1 MRGLRVR
8 RPMLSDPCT
17 QLAACQ
23 LTRIS
28 PSATQKESNCVLSH
42 SALPDTVYTQ
52 CLCHRSHLLVS
63 EQKAIRGRLSL
74 GEACGLV
81 RFGVKVR
88 AGALSAAVSSSFV
101 QSVFFHAPK
110 LAKIGSPSLPPQWS
124 DGAEE
129 VTAGE
134 REKDGVIAT
143 DLATTLPAT
152 ALTATALASGHRL
165 REVRWCQRACRD
177 ENEAC
182 CAEQTLRNQARR
194 IGLATT
200 PCVRETDID

>member
-88 AGALSAAVSSSFV
+88 ARALSAAVSCSFGAEIGFH
-101 QSVFFHAPK
+101 FFPK
-110 LAKIGSPSLPPQWS
+110 ISRAKNAKIKWIHPVFALPMERRGRRG
-124 DGAEE
+124 DRGG
-129 VTAGE
+129 TGE
-134 REKDGVIAT
+134 GR
-143 DLATTLPAT
+143 
-152 ALTATALASGHRL
+152 GHRD
-165 REVRWCQRACRD
+165 RSRDHSPRYSSDRYSSRQRSASPRGEGVPACV
-177 ENEAC
+177 
-182 CAEQTLRNQARR
+182 QRR
-194 IGLATT
+194 K
-200 PCVRETDID
+200 

>member
-8 RPMLSDPCT
+8 RLMLSDPCT

-110 LAKIGSPSLPPQWS
+110 LAKIGSPLFAPPMERRGRRGDRGGTGEGRCHRDRSRDHSPRYSS
-124 DGAEE
+124 DRYSSRQRSASPR
-129 VTAGE
+129 GE
-134 REKDGVIAT
+134 GV
-143 DLATTLPAT
+143 PAC
-152 ALTATALASGHRL
+152 
-165 REVRWCQRACRD
+165 VQRRK
-177 ENEAC
+177 
-182 CAEQTLRNQARR
+182 
-194 IGLATT
+194 
-200 PCVRETDID
+200 